1 MGRRERISNRNIKIV
16 AAYTTH
22 RTGSCSELFEGLPFP
37 TDQYGSPEMFFL
49 NEDEWTTLENF
60 LTILR
65 RAKNLVSE
73 PNFYFRCGASSAR
86 LKSWGRFH
94 YFVRVFATP
103 NDGFRR
109 LPFFNENF
117 NDTKNLEIIVPPE
130 LQSSPPRYRTVFK
143 IQHHQDIDPH
153 QDFIRDPYFCGIISA
168 IPTIWGLQPAVV
180 THHLLPYDP
189 VRLLSEVPELAI
201 HRMEPEIKN
210 NRLTLRDPAGGGRIS
225 CGKTVLLTAESV
237 NGREEFLG
245 AFKPADRGSGLKGL
259 LITRTV
265 QIGDSFQ
272 LSRGQIYKAPFFIT
286 EAVYDRLSLVKRLA
300 QVFRFKHFTGSP
312 EAELIDT
319 VNRLKQSMLA
329 KNAAY
334 HTLQEAHCELHEA
347 KEHIQ
352 RYALELEEKVAAR
365 TLELSRAQAELLEL
379 NRSLEATIENQVD
392 QLEKYNHLRRYL
404 SPKFTEMILN
414 GACSFDGKCKRKMMT
429 VMFTDIRNFSALTD
443 SLEPEEIVHLL
454 DSYLQTMVDVIH
466 KHDGTLNKIVG
477 DGLLIFFGDP
487 VPMEDHASR
496 AVDVAVE
503 MQHRALDLRGEWL
516 SLGHDLAIG
525 IGMNTGFMT
534 VGTIGAE
541 NHRDYTVIGNQVNV
555 AARLV
560 SLAKPGQI
568 LISSRTFSH
577 LQNGL
582 KIKDIGDITV
592 KGIHTPV
599 HSYEVL
605 WSHEG
610 RDKGQEKM
618 EG

>member
-1 MGRRERISNRNIKIV
+1 MTREERISNRNIKIV

-22 RTGSCSELFEGLPFP
+22 RTGSCSQLFEGLPFP
-37 TDQYGSPEMFFL
+37 VDQYASPEMFFL
-49 NEDEWTTLENF
+49 NEDEWTTFENF

-65 RAKNLVSE
+65 KAKKLVNE
-73 PNFYFRCGASSAR
+73 PNFYFNCGASAAR

-103 NDGFRR
+103 NDGFQR

-117 NDTKNLEIIVPPE
+117 NDTKKLEIIIPPE
-130 LQSSPPRYRTVFK
+130 LQGTAPRYRTVFK
-143 IQHHQDIDPH
+143 IRHHPDIDPH
-153 QDFIRDPYFCGIISA
+153 KDFIRDPYFCGIISA

-180 THHLLPYDP
+180 KHRLLPYDP
-189 VRLLSEVPELAI
+189 VRLLSEEPELKI
-201 HRMEPEIKN
+201 HGMAPEMEDG
-210 NRLTLRDPAGGGRIS
+210 RLTVRDPANGRRIS
-225 CGKTVLLTAESV
+225 CGKTVLLAAESV

-245 AFKPADRGSGLKGL
+245 AYKPADSGTGPKGL

-265 QIGDSFQ
+265 QVGEYFQ
-272 LSRGQIYKAPFFIT
+272 LSEGQIYKAPFFIT
-286 EAVYDRLSLVKRLA
+286 EATYERLSFVKRLS
-300 QVFRFKHFTGSP
+300 QVFKFKNFSGNT

-319 VNRLKQSMLA
+319 INRLKQSILA
-329 KNAAY
+329 KNTAY
-334 HTLQEAHCELHEA
+334 RTLQEAHLELHDA
-347 KEHIQ
+347 KEHLH

-365 TLELSRAQAELLEL
+365 TLELSRAQNELLEL
-379 NRSLEATIENQVD
+379 NKDLEATIEIQVD
-392 QLEKYNHLRRYL
+392 QLEKYNNLRRYL
-404 SPKFTEMILN
+404 SPKFTEMVLN
-414 GACSFDGKCKRKMMT
+414 GACSFDGKCERKMMT

-454 DSYLQTMVDVIH
+454 DLYLQNMVDVIH

-487 VPMEDHASR
+487 VPMEDHASK
-496 AVDVAVE
+496 AVKVAVE
-503 MQHRALDLRGEWL
+503 MQHKALDLRSEWL
-516 SLGHDLAIG
+516 SFGHDLAIG

-577 LQNGL
+577 VQNGL
-582 KIKDIGDITV
+582 KARDIGEINV

-605 WSHEG
+605 WSTEG
-610 RDKGQEKM
+610 KDR
-618 EG
+618 